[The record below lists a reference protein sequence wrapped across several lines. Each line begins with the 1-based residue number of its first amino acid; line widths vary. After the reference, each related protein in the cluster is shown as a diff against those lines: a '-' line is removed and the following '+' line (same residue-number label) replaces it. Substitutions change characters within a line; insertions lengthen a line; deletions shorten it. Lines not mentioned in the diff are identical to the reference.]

1 MLLADL
7 GMLTLNEVTLPD
19 APEYPFP
26 MAAKPT
32 PLQVKGFSL
41 LGVDAGRFVASKLA
55 GRLRCVR
62 LTLSKTVG
70 ESPTGRKG

>member
-7 GMLTLNEVTLPD
+7 GMLTLNEVTLAD

-41 LGVDAGRFVASKLA
+41 LGVDVGRFVASKLA
-55 GRLRCVR
+55 G
-62 LTLSKTVG
+62 
-70 ESPTGRKG
+70 